1 MTHYNAIAQYVAS
14 FIAAVSMA
22 TAERMASLQERFRGC
37 LLGAAMGDI
46 AGAPVEAESP
56 QYIARTYRSID
67 QILSVEAVPEWVGR
81 PWRVGRFTDDT
92 QMMICVAEWL
102 LDGPPHT
109 PESLLARFAT
119 AYEPDQ
125 RYGPGTEGILRAYPQ
140 HRAQWRELS
149 TTMFP
154 HGSYGNGSAMRAAP
168 VGLAYFGD
176 LKKAASV
183 AIESS
188 RPTHS
193 HPLAYQGAVLQAV
206 SVATAIRSGDASPQT
221 FLNSARIHL
230 QRFADLQQDTTPFS
244 IALDAIEDRPAR
256 GLSCSE
262 MSAALGTGISAHESV
277 PMALYC
283 FLRHP
288 DSFQAVLHEAIF
300 AGGDTD
306 TIACMA
312 GAISGAF
319 LGETAVPQRW
329 LTTWREEAFSIIQIQ
344 TLADHLLAKYAAD
357 L

>member
-1 MTHYNAIAQYVAS
+1 
-14 FIAAVSMA
+14 
-22 TAERMASLQERFRGC
+22 MASLQEKFRGS

-46 AGAPVEAESP
+46 AGAAVEAESP

-67 QILSVEAVPEWVGR
+67 EILSADTIPEFVGT

-102 LDGPPHT
+102 LEGPPHS
-109 PESLLARFAT
+109 PEALLARFA
-119 AYEPDQ
+119 AAHEPDR
-125 RYGPGTEGILRAYPQ
+125 RYGPGTEAILRAFPQ

-149 TTMFP
+149 TMMFP
-154 HGSYGNGSAMRAAP
+154 HGSHGNGSAMRAAP

-193 HPLAYQGAVLQAV
+193 HSLAYQGAVLQAV
-206 SVATAIRSGDASPQT
+206 SVAIAIRSADASPRT
-221 FLNSARIHL
+221 FVDPARVHL
-230 QRFADLQQDTTPFS
+230 KWFADLQWDISQF
-244 IALDAIEDRPAR
+244 AGKLDAIEA
-256 GLSCSE
+256 GLAQGRSCGE
-262 MSAALGTGISAHESV
+262 MAAVLGTGIGAHESV

-288 DSFQAVLHEAIF
+288 QSFETVLHEAIF

-319 LGETAVPQRW
+319 LGATAIPERW
-329 LTTWREEAFSIIQIQ
+329 LSAWREKAYSPERVV
-344 TLADHLLAKYAAD
+344 TLADHLLAKYADAG
-357 L
+357 